1 MEAEVAEH
9 LAFPETVKS
18 NEEDTVV
25 RVPGVVQPA
34 GAPTELRAIPI
45 RVRDVP
51 VAVLV
56 ASLCEAPPMPP

>member
-25 RVPGVVQPA
+25 RVPGVVQPV
-34 GAPTELRAIPI
+34 GVTIELRAIPI

-56 ASLCEAPPMPP
+56 A